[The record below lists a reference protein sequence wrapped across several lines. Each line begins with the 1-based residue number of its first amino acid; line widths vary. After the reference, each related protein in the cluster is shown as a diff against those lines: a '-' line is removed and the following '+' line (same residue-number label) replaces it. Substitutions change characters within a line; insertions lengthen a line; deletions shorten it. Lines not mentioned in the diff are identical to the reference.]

1 MFINKP
7 KWCWNVYTALLQNE
21 SAKFHLLF
29 KATMST
35 KLVVLF
41 EVSCGSPAPST

>member
-1 MFINKP
+1 MFINKQVMLKCLHCLAP
-7 KWCWNVYTALLQNE
+7 NE

-29 KATMST
+29 KETMST

-41 EVSCGSPAPST
+41 EVSCGSLTL